1 MASQSATF
9 FQLSQ
14 SLPASRLFSPLLF
27 SPPKLQTGIFS
38 FGTKGKA
45 ANVALRTRCA
55 AISKPQTEGR
65 TDILQDDV
73 PIIKL
78 NNITKSD
85 VVEEIQQVAVANE
98 ISRYIETIRSMLVSM
113 EDGEISVSPY
123 DTAWVAL
130 VKDIHGSEK
139 PQFPTSLQ
147 WIIDH
152 QFEDGSWGDTIFTA
166 HDRILNTLACVV
178 ALKFWNVQP
187 QQQEKGMKY
196 VRENLYRLGDENAE
210 HMPIGFE
217 VAFPSLIELAK
228 TLDIEIPEDD
238 PILQEIY
245 ASRNLKLTKIPKEIL
260 HKVPTTLLHSLEG
273 MPGIDWEKLLKLQCQ
288 DGSFLFS
295 PSSTAYALAQTKDE
309 KCLNYLQKAVE
320 KFNGGVPNVYPVDM
334 FEHIWAID
342 RLQRLGISRYFES
355 EFKDLVEYI
364 ARYWTDEG
372 ICWARNTHV
381 QDVDDTA
388 MAFRILR
395 LHGHEVSPHALTHFE
410 KDGGFICFQGQ
421 STQAVT
427 GMYNLFRASQVM
439 FPGEEVLQRG
449 RDFAEKYLREKQAQ
463 NELFDK
469 WIIMKDLP
477 GEVGYALDIPWFANL
492 PRVES
497 RFYIEQYG
505 GEDDVWIGKT
515 LYRMPYVNNNTYLEL
530 AKLDYNNCQ
539 ALHQHEWDNF
549 QKWYT
554 EFKVG
559 QFGVSKRALL
569 CAYFLAAANIYEP
582 ERSSERLAWAKT
594 MVLLEAVSSYFNNE
608 HTFADQRS
616 AFVDE
621 FRSCTSSQ
629 QFVNYGRRL
638 DSKKS
643 GHELVGTV
651 LGTLNHLSVDALM
664 AHGADIRQ
672 DLHHAWE
679 NWLLSWHKEGD
690 KLEGAAELLVKTI
703 NLSGG
708 RWLSDE
714 LLSHPQYK
722 SLSQLTNR
730 VCHELGCLQKNKISG
745 NNICDT
751 SHGRIENAEIESDMQ
766 ELTKQVLQ
774 NSSHGI
780 DPKIKQTFLT
790 VARSAYYVAFCDPRT
805 INFHIAKVLFERV

>member
-1 MASQSATF
+1 MASQSATL

-27 SPPKLQTGIFS
+27 SPSKPRT
-38 FGTKGKA
+38 GTKDKP
-45 ANVALRTRCA
+45 ANLALRTRCA
-55 AISKPQTEGR
+55 AVSKPQT
-65 TDILQDDV
+65 QDDIQ
-73 PIIKL
+73 IIKF
-78 NNITKSD
+78 NGIAKNDIAT
-85 VVEEIQQVAVANE
+85 ETQQVAVANE
-98 ISRYIETIRSMLVSM
+98 ISRYIEAIKSMLVSM

-139 PQFPTSLQ
+139 PQFPSSLQ
-147 WIIDH
+147 WIIDN
-152 QFEDGSWGDTIFTA
+152 QFEDGSWGDTLFNA
-166 HDRILNTLACVV
+166 YDRILNTLACVV

-228 TLDIEIPEDD
+228 TLDIEIPEDSL
-238 PILQEIY
+238 ILEEIY

-273 MPGIDWEKLLKLQCQ
+273 MPDLDWEKLLRLQCQ

-295 PSSTAYALAQTKDE
+295 SSSTAYALTQTKDE
-309 KCLNYLQKAVE
+309 KCLKYLQRAVE
-320 KFNGGVPNVYPVDM
+320 KFNGGVPGTYPVDM

-342 RLQRLGISRYFES
+342 RLRRLGISRHFES
-355 EFKDLVEYI
+355 EIKNCVEYI

-372 ICWARNTHV
+372 ICWARNSPV

-388 MAFRILR
+388 MGFRILR
-395 LHGHEVSPHALTHFE
+395 LHGHDVSPNALTQFE
-410 KDGGFICFQGQ
+410 KDGGFICFAGQ

-427 GMYNLFRASQVM
+427 GMYNLLRASQVM
-439 FPGEEVLQRG
+439 FPGEEILERG
-449 RDFAEKYLREKQAQ
+449 RNFAGKYLREKQAK

-477 GEVGYALDIPWFANL
+477 GEVGYALDIPWYANL
-492 PRVES
+492 PRVET

-539 ALHQHEWDNF
+539 ALHQVEWDNF
-549 QKWYT
+549 QKWYA
-554 EFKVG
+554 EFNLG
-559 QFGVSKRALL
+559 QFGVSKRTLL
-569 CAYFLAAANIYEP
+569 FAYFLATANIYET

-594 MVLLEAVSSYFNNE
+594 AVLIEAVSTHFNNE
-608 HTFADQRS
+608 HTFVDHRS
-616 AFVDE
+616 AFVDD
-621 FRSCTSSQ
+621 FTRCTSSQ
-629 QFVNYGRRL
+629 EFVNYGRRF
-638 DSKKS
+638 DSKKT
-643 GHELVGTV
+643 GHELVGTL
-651 LGTLNHLSVDALM
+651 LGTLNHLFLDALM
-664 AHGADIRQ
+664 ATGADIRQ
-672 DLHHAWE
+672 DLCHTWE
-679 NWLLSWHKEGD
+679 NWLLTWHKEGD
-690 KLEGAAELLVKTI
+690 KYEGGAELLAQTI
-703 NLSGG
+703 NLCGG
-708 RWLSDE
+708 RRLSAK

-722 SLSQLTNR
+722 SISLLTNR
-730 VCHELGCLQKNKISG
+730 VCHELGHIQKNKVSSYKV
-745 NNICDT
+745 CDT
-751 SHGRIENAEIESDMQ
+751 SSGRIADAQIESDMQ
-766 ELTKQVLQ
+766 ELTKQVLR
-774 NSSHGI
+774 NSSDDI
-780 DPKIKQTFLT
+780 DPKIKQTYLT
-790 VARSAYYVAFCDPRT
+790 VAKSAYYAAFCDPET